1 METVQNKVRAAINAS
16 GGLLSRRL
24 CFRARK
30 PRCIKNE
37 AIAPDWIERGSQTA
51 LALAHPTTAI
61 KLTMISGCL
70 ALSARR
76 VKSVEKNRAQRNQSN
91 PICLIAK
98 GSVWGVP
105 AP

>member
-1 METVQNKVRAAINAS
+1 MEAIQNKVRAAINAS

-30 PRCIKNE
+30 PRYIKND
-37 AIAPDWIERGSQTA
+37 AIAPDWTERGSQTA
-51 LALAHPTTAI
+51 FALAHPTTAK
-61 KLTMISGCL
+61 KLTMRSGRF
-70 ALSARR
+70 ALNARR
-76 VKSVEKNRAQRNQSN
+76 VKAVEKNRAQRNQNN

-98 GSVWGVP
+98 GPVWGVP